1 MAAFEIKGHKPEWGI
16 LDHYLLLLGE
26 ASMGLAPILVNQVF
40 NIICDINQQGASILL
55 WE

>member
-1 MAAFEIKGHKPEWGI
+1 MAAFEIRGHKPEWGI

-26 ASMGLAPILVNQVF
+26 PSMGLAPILVNQIF
-40 NIICDINQQGASILL
+40 NITRDINQQGISILL

>member
-26 ASMGLAPILVNQVF
+26 PSMGLAPILMNQIF
-40 NIICDINQQGASILL
+40 NIIREINQQGTSILL
-55 WE
+55 GE